1 MDKKQKEEEL
11 KKLEEELEIAKQTKE
26 RVDRARNWAD
36 TLEDWQKEWVLIPP
50 FYDVE
55 IIEDKINKLKNG

>member
-26 RVDRARNWAD
+26 RVDRARN
-36 TLEDWQKEWVLIPP
+36 
-50 FYDVE
+50 
-55 IIEDKINKLKNG
+55 